1 MKKIFYSI
9 LSYLCIGAFFLY
21 WSGIFILAMPSN
33 RVKKIIINKAPR
45 FRNTFGTTWRL
56 FTPPSPFNDRLYFI
70 VRDITSPD
78 KTDTIEVLE
87 NISLQKQHNAPFN
100 QRENI
105 IDHLVNNNVL
115 NVKLIIWSNKKK
127 PAEGLAETKDSLYI
141 PNAIAAFT
149 YNKNYNAYLS
159 TLKNYA
165 IVVLKQKQIDTTNK
179 ELKIV
184 ITEKK
189 IRPFNQMTG
198 TNLLQKETL
207 VFETFFKP
215 FSQ

>member
-1 MKKIFYSI
+1 MKNPFYRI
-9 LSYLCIGAFFLY
+9 LSYLCIGTFFLY
-21 WSGIFILAMPSN
+21 WAGIFILAMPSN
-33 RVKKIIINKAPR
+33 HAKKIIISRAPR
-45 FRNTFGTTWRL
+45 FRNIFGTTWRL
-56 FTPPSPFNDRLYFI
+56 FTPPSTFNDRLYFI
-70 VRDITSPD
+70 VRDITRPD

-115 NVKLIIWSNKKK
+115 NVKLTIWSNKKK
-127 PAEGLAETKDSLYI
+127 PAEGLSETKDSLYI
-141 PNAIAAFT
+141 SNAIAAFT

-165 IVVLKQKQIDTTNK
+165 IIVLKQRQIDTTDK

-189 IRPFNQMTG
+189 TRPFNQMSN
-198 TNLLQKETL
+198 TNLLSKETL
-207 VFETFFKP
+207 VFETPFKP
-215 FSQ
+215 FGQ